1 VAGLIGRGDRPRIA
15 EDRRHRG
22 SWLYDPRIRGFV
34 FQGMALMALAVFV
47 AWIVTNTID
56 NLRHAHIASG
66 FGFLKNRAGFDISQT
81 LIPYSIESTYGR
93 AFLVGVLNTLLVAGI
108 GVVFA
113 SIIGFLLGIARLS
126 KNKLVAGLAAV
137 YVETLRNVPVLLQ
150 LLFWYK
156 AVLAVL
162 PNPRQA
168 VQLPFGANLSIR
180 GLLLPELNTEEGFR
194 LTVLAFAVGF
204 VLAFVLAI
212 WARRRQMAT
221 GRRFPAGLAG
231 LALIVVLTVGTFV
244 ATGRP
249 LSVTYPELKGFNF
262 VGGIAVKPEL
272 LALLLGL
279 VLYTATYIGEIVRAG
294 ILAVSHGQTEAAYS
308 LGFRP
313 GITLRLVVI
322 PQALRVIIPPLTSQY
337 LNLLKN
343 SSLAVAIGYPDL
355 VSVFAGTVLNQTG
368 QAVEAIFITM
378 MVYLGISL
386 ATSLLMNWFNRRV
399 ALVER

>member
-1 VAGLIGRGDRPRIA
+1 MAGLIARDDRSYLAGSGRA
-15 EDRRHRG
+15 RG
-22 SWLYDPRIRGFV
+22 PWIYDPRIRGLV
-34 FQGMALMALAVFV
+34 FQALVLVAVV
-47 AWIVTNTID
+47 AAIAWFAINTIA
-56 NLRHAHIASG
+56 NLHRAHIASG
-66 FGFLKNRAGFDISQT
+66 FGFLENRAGFDISQT
-81 LIPYSIESTYGR
+81 LIPYSTESTYAR
-93 AFLVGVLNTLLVAGI
+93 AFLVGVLNTLLVAAIGI
-108 GVVFA
+108 VLA
-113 SIIGFLLGIARLS
+113 SILGFILGIARLS
-126 KNKLVAGLAAV
+126 TNRLIAGLAAV
-137 YVETLRNVPVLLQ
+137 YVETLRNIPVLLQ
-150 LLFWYK
+150 LFFWYK

-168 VQLPFGANLSIR
+168 ILLPFGANVSIR
-180 GLLLPELNTEEGFR
+180 GLFLPEPVPAEGFG
-194 LTVLAFAVGF
+194 LTA
-204 VLAFVLAI
+204 LAFVLGVLIAI
-212 WARRRQMAT
+212 ALRLLNRRRQMAT
-221 GRRFPAGLAG
+221 GRRFPAGWLG
-231 LALIVVLTVGTFV
+231 LVVVVVLTVATFI

-249 LSVTYPELKGFNF
+249 LSLNYPELKGFNF
-262 VGGIAVKPEL
+262 IGGLAVKPEL

-294 ILAVSHGQTEAAYS
+294 ILAVSQGQTEAAYS

-313 GITLRLVVI
+313 GTTLRLVVI

-378 MVYLGISL
+378 LVYLVVSL
-386 ATSLLMNWFNRRV
+386 LTSLLMNWFNRRV

>member
-1 VAGLIGRGDRPRIA
+1 
-15 EDRRHRG
+15 
-22 SWLYDPRIRGFV
+22 
-34 FQGMALMALAVFV
+34 MALMALAVFV

-81 LIPYSIESTYGR
+81 LIPYSIESTYNR

-249 LSVTYPELKGFNF
+249 LSVTYPQLKGFNF

-378 MVYLGISL
+378 MVYLVISL